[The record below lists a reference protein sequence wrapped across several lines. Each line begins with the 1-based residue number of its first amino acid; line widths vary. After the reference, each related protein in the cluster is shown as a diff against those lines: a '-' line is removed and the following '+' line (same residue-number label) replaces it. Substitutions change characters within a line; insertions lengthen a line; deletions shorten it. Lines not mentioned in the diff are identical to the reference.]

1 MNIDPNKIPK
11 GCGVIGLIAMI
22 AGVIII
28 IAVLFNLSSCAVN
41 SMNKE
46 YNLSEVIEDAK
57 KSTITI
63 VGVENGF

>member
-28 IAVLFNLSSCAVN
+28 IAVLFNMSSCAVN
-41 SMNKE
+41 SINKE
-46 YNLSEVIEDAK
+46 YRAHFSLK
-57 KSTITI
+57 R
-63 VGVENGF
+63 